1 MNFRQS
7 LFWDT
12 DPKMIDAKK
21 NAPYIIERVL
31 ELGTDQ
37 EVRWLTKTYD
47 PKLIKKVVKNSRSLR
62 LKTKNLWLLLLKKK

>member
-12 DPKMIDAKK
+12 DPKRIDAKK

-37 EVRWLTKTYD
+37 EVRWVRKTYN
-47 PKLIKKVVKNSRSLR
+47 PKLIRKVVSNSRSLSP
-62 LKTKNLWLLLLKKK
+62 KTKNLWLLLLKN

>member
-12 DPKMIDAKK
+12 DPKRIDVKK

-31 ELGTDQ
+31 ELGTDK
-37 EVRWLTKTYD
+37 EVSWLKKTYN
-47 PKLIKKVVKNSRSLR
+47 PKLIKKVVKNSRSLSP
-62 LKTKNLWLLLLKKK
+62 KTKNLWLLLLKN